1 VRNERLKRGRRIK
14 MTSLINNIR
23 YGLRQIRRS
32 PGFSATVIL
41 TMALG
46 VGANVVVFSVLNAL
60 VLKPLDLPGFD
71 RLMFIDRH
79 ANANDTSPSQ
89 SYPDYR
95 DVRDKNVVF
104 SGVAASRVN
113 QVGVEHDGTAT
124 KSWMYEASDN
134 YFDVLGVKPVL
145 GRFFHN
151 ADDHGPNSSPY
162 AVLSYDFW
170 QTHLNGDAGIVGKV
184 INLNKHPYTVLGVA
198 PKGFQGTELF
208 FRPDLW
214 VPMLNEAQL
223 EGYSYLESR
232 GDHGIWL
239 VGRLK
244 PGVTVA
250 AADANLNAIA
260 QQLRKQYTED
270 DGLTYSLSRPG
281 FLGDLLGGPVRKF
294 LFGVMLLAGL
304 VLLAACANL
313 GSLFAARAADRAR
326 ELALRMALGSTRGH
340 ILRQL
345 VTEALLLALLGGAL
359 GVGVGSAMLKS
370 LSRWRP
376 SADFPVQLNV
386 TADSRTFLLALGL
399 AVVCGVFFGLVP
411 ATQVWRSNAYQA
423 IKGGQSGVAGSRRWT
438 LRDVLLMVQIVLC
451 SVLVTSSL
459 VAIRGLTR
467 SFNTSSYGFQPE
479 GVTMASFDLGMA
491 GYTAGQ
497 STQFQR
503 RVLEAAQKIPGVTA
517 AGIANT
523 TPLSLDS
530 SDSYVFRDG
539 TTDFH
544 PSKMAADANFYDVS
558 PGYLGT
564 AQTRLLEGRDFTW
577 HDDDKAPK
585 VAIVN
590 ETFAKKVFGT
600 SHAVGKH
607 FIRDSRYEVIG
618 VVEEGKYGKIT
629 EDPTAAMFFSAM
641 QNSSSETVLLVRSRA
656 DEAQTAGAVQRLL
669 TSMDVA
675 LPFTI
680 SSWEQ
685 ALGVAQFPAVAAT
698 FALGIMGLLAAM
710 LAVTGIFGMASYSVS
725 RRLREMGIRMA
736 LGAQRTQVLRAA
748 LGRPMLLLVLGSLGG
763 LLVGGL
769 SGKVLASIVYQATP
783 RDPLVLLGVLVSM
796 SLIGLVAAWIPARR
810 ALAVEPSMLLREE

>member
-1 VRNERLKRGRRIK
+1 MMI
-14 MTSLINNIR
+14 SLINNVR

-46 VGANVVVFSVLNAL
+46 VGANVIVFSVLNAL
-60 VLKPLDLPGFD
+60 VLKPMDLPGFD

-95 DVRDKNVVF
+95 DVRDRNVVF

-113 QVGVEHDGTAT
+113 RVGVEHDGTAT
-124 KSWMYEASDN
+124 KSWMYEASEN

-145 GRFFHN
+145 GRFFHDS
-151 ADDHGPNSSPY
+151 DDHGPNSSPY

-170 QTHLNGDAGIVGKV
+170 QTHLNGDAGIAGKV
-184 INLNKHPYTVLGVA
+184 INLNKHPYTVLGVT

-214 VPMLNEAQL
+214 VPMVNEAQL
-223 EGYSYLESR
+223 EGYDYLESR
-232 GDHGIWL
+232 GNHGIWL

-244 PGVTVA
+244 PGVTTA

-281 FLGDLLGGPVRKF
+281 FLGDMLGGPVRKF
-294 LFGVMLLAGL
+294 LLGVMLLAGL

-340 ILRQL
+340 LLRQL

-359 GVGVGSAMLKS
+359 GVGVGSAMLGS

-376 SADFPVQLNV
+376 SPDFPVQLNV

-423 IKGGQSGVAGSRRWT
+423 IKGGPSGVAGSRRWT

-479 GVTMASFDLGMA
+479 GVTMASFDLKMA
-491 GYTAGQ
+491 GYSDTQ
-497 STQFQR
+497 STQFQHR
-503 RVLEAAQKIPGVTA
+503 LVDAAQQIPGVTA
-517 AGIANT
+517 VGFANT
-523 TPLSLDS
+523 TPLALDS

-544 PSKMAADANFYDVS
+544 PSKMAADASYFHVS
-558 PGYLGT
+558 PGYLGA
-564 AQTRLLEGRDFTW
+564 AQTRLLAGRDFNW
-577 HDDDKAPK
+577 HDDDHAPK

-590 ETFAKKVFGT
+590 ETFAKQVFGT
-600 SHAVGKH
+600 ARGVGH
-607 FIRDSRYEVIG
+607 YFLRGETRFEVIG
-618 VVEEGKYGKIT
+618 VVEDGKYRKIT
-629 EDPTAAMFFSAM
+629 EDPTAAMFFPAT
-641 QNSSSETVLLVRSRA
+641 QNPDSDTVLLVRSHA
-656 DEAQTAGAVQRLL
+656 DEAQTAAAVQRLL
-669 TSMDVA
+669 TGMDVA
-675 LPFTI
+675 LPFTMNT
-680 SSWEQ
+680 WEQ

-725 RRLREMGIRMA
+725 RRLRELGIRMA
-736 LGAQRTQVLRAA
+736 LGAQRRQILRAA
-748 LGRPMLLLVLGSLGG
+748 LGRPMQLLVLGSLGG

-810 ALAVEPSMLLREE
+810 ALGVEPSMLLREE

>member
-1 VRNERLKRGRRIK
+1 MMARV
-14 MTSLINNIR
+14 MSNIR

-46 VGANVVVFSVLNAL
+46 VGANVIVFSVLNAL
-60 VLKPLDLPGFD
+60 ILKPMDLPEFSQ
-71 RLMFIDRH
+71 LLFLDRH

-95 DVRDKNVVF
+95 DLRDRNVVF
-104 SGVAASRVN
+104 SGLAASRVN
-113 QVGVEHDGTAT
+113 RVGVEHDGTAS
-124 KSWMYEASDN
+124 KSWMYEASEN

-151 ADDHGPNSSPY
+151 SDDHGPNSSPY

-170 QTHLNGDAGIVGKV
+170 QTHLNCDAGIVGKV

-214 VPMLNEAQL
+214 VPIQNEAQL
-223 EGYSYLESR
+223 EGYNYLEAR

-244 PGVTVA
+244 PGVTA
-250 AADANLNAIA
+250 AAAEANLNAIA

-281 FLGDLLGGPVRKF
+281 FLGNMLGGPVRKF

-304 VLLAACANL
+304 VLLAASANL
-313 GSLFAARAADRAR
+313 GSLFAARASDRAR
-326 ELALRMALGSTRGH
+326 ELAVRIALGSTRGN

-345 VTEALLLALLGGAL
+345 MTEALLLSLLGGAL
-359 GVGVGSAMLKS
+359 GIGVGSAMLGS
-370 LSRWRP
+370 LSRWHP
-376 SADFPVQLNV
+376 SPDFPVQLNV
-386 TADSRTFLLALGL
+386 TADARTFLLALGL

-411 ATQVWRSNAYQA
+411 ATQVWRSNAYLA
-423 IKGGQSGVAGSRRWT
+423 IKGGQSGVAGNRRWT

-479 GVTMASFDLGMA
+479 GVTMASFDLKMA
-491 GYTAGQ
+491 GYTDAQ

-503 RVLEAAQKIPGVTA
+503 RALEAAQQIPGVTA
-517 AGIANT
+517 VGVTNS

-544 PSKMAADANFYDVS
+544 PSKMAADANFYHVS
-558 PGYLGT
+558 PGYLGA
-564 AQTRLLEGRDFTW
+564 AQTRLLAGRDFTW

-600 SHAVGKH
+600 AQGVGQY
-607 FIRDSRYEVIG
+607 FLRGETRFEVIG
-618 VVEEGKYGKIT
+618 IVEDGKYGRIT
-629 EDPTAAMFFSAM
+629 EDPTAAMFFPTPQSPD
-641 QNSSSETVLLVRSRA
+641 SETVLLVRSRS
-656 DEAQTAGAVQRLL
+656 DEAQTAAALQRLL
-669 TSMDVA
+669 AGMDVA
-675 LPFTI
+675 LPFTM
-680 SSWEQ
+680 SSWQQ
-685 ALGVAQFPAVAAT
+685 ALGMAQFPAVAAT
-698 FALGIMGLLAAM
+698 VALGIMGLLAAM

-725 RRLREMGIRMA
+725 RRLRELGIRMA
-736 LGAQRTQVLRAA
+736 LGAQRKQILRAA
-748 LGRPMLLLVLGSLGG
+748 LGRPMQLLVLGSLGG
-763 LLVGGL
+763 LLLGGL
-769 SGKVLASIVYQATP
+769 SSKVLAAIVYQATP

-796 SLIGLVAAWIPARR
+796 SLIGLAAAWIPARR

>member
-1 VRNERLKRGRRIK
+1 M
-14 MTSLINNIR
+14 MTTLINNIR

-46 VGANVVVFSVLNAL
+46 VGANVIVFSVLNAL

-71 RLMFIDRH
+71 RLVFIDRH

-95 DVRDKNVVF
+95 DVRDRNVVF

-113 QVGVEHDGTAT
+113 RVGVEHDGTAT
-124 KSWMYEASDN
+124 KSWMYEASEN

-145 GRFFHN
+145 GRFFHD

-162 AVLSYDFW
+162 VVLSYDFW

-214 VPMLNEAQL
+214 VPMVNEAQL
-223 EGYSYLESR
+223 EGYNYLESR

-244 PGVTVA
+244 PGVTA
-250 AADANLNAIA
+250 GAADANLNAIA
-260 QQLRKQYTED
+260 EQLRKQYTED

-281 FLGDLLGGPVRKF
+281 FLGDMLGGPVRKF

-304 VLLAACANL
+304 VLLAASANL

-345 VTEALLLALLGGAL
+345 VTEALLLSLLGGTL
-359 GVGVGSAMLKS
+359 GVAVGSAMLRS
-370 LSRWRP
+370 LSRWHP

-423 IKGGQSGVAGSRRWT
+423 IKAGQNGGVGRRRWT
-438 LRDVLLMVQIVLC
+438 LRDALLMVQIVLC

-479 GVTMASFDLGMA
+479 GVTMASFDLKMA
-491 GYTAGQ
+491 GYSDQQ
-497 STQFQR
+497 STQFQHR
-503 RVLEAAQKIPGVTA
+503 LVEAAKEISGVTA
-517 AGIANT
+517 VGFANT

-544 PSKMAADANFYDVS
+544 PSKMAADANFFHVS
-558 PGYLGT
+558 PGYLGA
-564 AQTRLLEGRDFTW
+564 AQTRLLEGRDFNW
-577 HDDDKAPK
+577 HDDDHAPK

-590 ETFAKKVFGT
+590 ETFAKQVFGT
-600 SHAVGKH
+600 AQGVGH
-607 FIRDSRYEVIG
+607 YFLRGETRFEVIG
-618 VVEEGKYGKIT
+618 VVEDGKYRKIT
-629 EDPTAAMFFSAM
+629 EDPTAAMFFPVT
-641 QNSSSETVLLVRSRA
+641 QNPDSDTVLLVRSRA

-669 TSMDVA
+669 TGMDVA
-675 LPFTI
+675 LPFTM

-725 RRLREMGIRMA
+725 RRLRELGIRMA

>member
-1 VRNERLKRGRRIK
+1 MMN
-14 MTSLINNIR
+14 SLISNIR

-32 PGFSATVIL
+32 PGFAATVIL

-46 VGANVVVFSVLNAL
+46 VGANVIVFSVLNAL
-60 VLKPLDLPGFD
+60 VLKPMDLPGFSQ
-71 RLMFIDRH
+71 LLFLDRH

-104 SGVAASRVN
+104 SGLAASRVN
-113 QVGVEHDGTAT
+113 RVGVEHDGTAT
-124 KSWMYEASDN
+124 KSWMYEASGN
-134 YFDVLGVKPVL
+134 YFDVLGVQPVL
-145 GRFFHN
+145 GRFFHD
-151 ADDHGPNSSPY
+151 ADEHGPNSSPY

-214 VPMLNEAQL
+214 VPMVNELQL

-244 PGVTVA
+244 PGVTTAVA
-250 AADANLNAIA
+250 EGNLNAIA
-260 QQLRKQYTED
+260 AQLRKQYTED

-281 FLGDLLGGPVRKF
+281 FLGDMLGGPVRKF

-326 ELALRMALGSTRGH
+326 EMALRMALGSTRGH

-345 VTEALLLALLGGAL
+345 VTEALLLALLGGAV
-359 GVGVGSAMLKS
+359 GVGVGSTMLRA
-370 LSRWRP
+370 LSRWHP
-376 SADFPVQLNV
+376 SPDFPVQLNV

-411 ATQVWRSNAYQA
+411 ATQVWRSNAYQV

-479 GVTMASFDLGMA
+479 GVTMASFDLKMA
-491 GYTAGQ
+491 GYSDQQ
-497 STQFQR
+497 STQFQHR
-503 RVLEAAQKIPGVTA
+503 LVEAAQQIPGVTA
-517 AGIANT
+517 VGFANT
-523 TPLSLDS
+523 TPLALSS

-544 PSKMAADANFYDVS
+544 PSKMAADANTYDVS
-558 PGYLGT
+558 PGYLGA

-577 HDDDKAPK
+577 NDDDKAPK

-600 SHAVGKH
+600 THAIG
-607 FIRDSRYEVIG
+607 RYFLKDGRREVIG
-618 VVEEGKYGKIT
+618 VVEDGKYRNIT
-629 EDPTAAMFFSAM
+629 EDPTAAMFFPTM
-641 QNSSSETVLLVRSRA
+641 QDPESETVLLVRSGA
-656 DEAQTAGAVQRLL
+656 DEAQTAAAMQRLL
-669 TSMDVA
+669 KGMDVS
-675 LPFTI
+675 LPFTM
-680 SSWEQ
+680 SSWSQ

-725 RRLREMGIRMA
+725 RRLRELGIRMA
-736 LGAQRTQVLRAA
+736 LGAQKKQILRAA

-763 LLVGGL
+763 LVVGGL

-783 RDPLVLLGVLVSM
+783 RDPVVLIGVLVSM

-810 ALAVEPSMLLREE
+810 ALAVEPSILLREE